1 MAGLMGTLMLVSIGF
16 LIFAPAP
23 LKLTSLLAIEPL
35 DRIFRTD
42 EAVAN
47 SRWQSIYIHQSKTAT
62 GDAQT
67 LPSDTAGLMDHFVIG
82 NGEGADDGE
91 ILISPRWH
99 KQAVATPNGSRF
111 DSNCICI
118 CLVGD
123 LDDTAPSTAQVRRLG
138 ELVRTLQTR
147 LHIPAGKILIQDV
160 KDSPAGLGEHFPRAE
175 FARDVLR

>member
-1 MAGLMGTLMLVSIGF
+1 MAGLMGTLTLVSIGF

-42 EAVAN
+42 VAVSN
-47 SRWQSIYIHQSKTAT
+47 SRWQSIYLHQSKTVA

-67 LPSDTAGLMDHFVIG
+67 LPADGAGLTDHFIIG

-99 KQAVATPNGSRF
+99 RQAAAMPNGSTF
-111 DSNCICI
+111 DPNCICI
-118 CLVGD
+118 CMVGD
-123 LDDTAPSTAQVRRLG
+123 LDDTAPTTSQVRRLG
-138 ELVRTLQTR
+138 ELVRTLQSR
-147 LHIPAGKILIQDV
+147 FHIPAQRILIEDV
-160 KDSPAGLGEHFPRAE
+160 KGSPAGLGERFPRAE